1 MEQSRKHLKTWSIVV
16 LIFTGLSL
24 LDLVTE
30 LLFGDLNSVTIPEGS
45 PENILL
51 ITKIILLAVSLLF
64 LLPQLYIGIKGL
76 KMAKNPDTSR
86 GHIVWGT
93 ILLVISV
100 IGLIPPVIAIIK
112 QENIFEN
119 ISQFAGILIEALV
132 FYDYVKYAK
141 AVRLGK

>member
-100 IGLIPPVIAIIK
+100 IGLIAPVIAIIK

-119 ISQFAGILIEALV
+119 ISQFASILIEALV